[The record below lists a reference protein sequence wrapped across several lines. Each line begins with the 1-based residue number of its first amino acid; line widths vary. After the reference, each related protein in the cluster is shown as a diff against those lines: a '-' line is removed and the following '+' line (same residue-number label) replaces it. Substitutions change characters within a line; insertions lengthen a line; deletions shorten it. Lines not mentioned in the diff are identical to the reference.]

1 MTGRPDA
8 AGRTKLEDD
17 ALVSW
22 ASAAVGSLTFL
33 VLAPGIVAGLIP
45 WLITGWSAHEWWM
58 PLRALGA
65 ALIAGGLLILL
76 HAFARFVIDGVGTP
90 APTAPTERLVIG
102 GPYRYVRN
110 PMYLAVTALIVGQA
124 LLLGSAALVVYAAGI
139 AAAFTTFVRAYE
151 QPTLMR
157 RYGDEYRA
165 YCQAVPA
172 WRPRRRP
179 WRGDSASGSG

>member
-1 MTGRPDA
+1 VD
-8 AGRTKLEDD
+8 LQDD
-17 ALVSW
+17 ALVSR

-33 VLAPGIVAGLIP
+33 VLAPGVVAGLIP
-45 WLITGWSAHEWWM
+45 WLITGWSAHEWWV

-65 ALIAGGLLILL
+65 ALIAGGLLVLL
-76 HAFARFVIDGVGTP
+76 HAFARFVIDGLATP

-110 PMYLAVTALIVGQA
+110 PMYLAVTASIIGQA
-124 LLLGSAALVVYAAGI
+124 LLLGSAALLVYAAAI
-139 AAAFTTFVRAYE
+139 AAAFATLVRAYE
-151 QPTLMR
+151 EPTLAR

-165 YCQAVPA
+165 YCQAVSA

-179 WRGDSASGSG
+179 WHRDTEVGSG